1 MENISWSEHI
11 TNELTMVGEQRS
23 LMDTI
28 RQRQRNWIGHILRG
42 NSLLRTVLEGE
53 IDGRKTRGKPRMKLL
68 DGIMTTGNTKL
79 S

>member
-1 MENISWSEHI
+1 M
-11 TNELTMVGEQRS
+11 LGEQRS

-42 NSLLRTVLEGE
+42 NSLLRTVLEGK

-68 DGIMTTGNTKL
+68 DGIMTKGNTKPSYSEMKL
-79 S
+79 AAQDRTK